1 MYCTSLLF
9 LLKYVLTKKTKVL
22 MLLCSRR
29 NSIAVVT
36 NTVNSDLSSNPAK
49 SLKPKPADF
58 SL

>member
-1 MYCTSLLF
+1 
-9 LLKYVLTKKTKVL
+9 